1 MVALKVNFKLIA
13 LKSKVLLMV
22 IFLALSLQVFGQDAW
37 ENWDRRYPAK
47 SYKELINTEKCYAD
61 SVEKDKEIPQYYAR
75 SDRYRITAKFMG
87 KSRSVDSLVFDSM
100 KRVFK
105 LFFGNT
111 YQLDGMIKTEYLFE
125 VDGFE
130 VWMPIQAQL
139 EEPLNEEIEPGTEIV
154 LYCLFLNEHT
164 SNGKLFNTLLISEFR

>member
-1 MVALKVNFKLIA
+1 M
-13 LKSKVLLMV
+13 KSKVLLTV
-22 IFLALSLQVFGQDAW
+22 VLFALSLQLFGQDPW
-37 ENWDRRYPAK
+37 ENWDKRYRVK
-47 SYKELINTEKCYAD
+47 SYKELINSEKCYAD
-61 SVEKDKEIPQYYAR
+61 SVENNKDIAQYYAR
-75 SDRYRITAKFMG
+75 SDRYRVSAKFLG
-87 KSRSVDSLVFDSM
+87 RSRPVDSLVFESM

-111 YQLDGMIKTEYLFE
+111 YQLDGMIKSEYLFE

-139 EEPLNEEIEPGTEIV
+139 EDPLIEEVQPGEEVI

-164 SNGKLFNTLLISEFR
+164 SAEILFNTLLISEFR